1 VILSPD
7 EKFFDTK
14 YFAGDESSAITPL
27 TPKPGF
33 HGWTDDFSNIVTI
46 IK

>member
-1 VILSPD
+1 MILSPD

-14 YFAGDESSAITPL
+14 YFAGDESSMITPL
-27 TPKPGF
+27 APQPAF
-33 HGWTDDFSNIVTI
+33 HAWTDDFSNIITI